1 MHTTPSSPS
10 ALKRD
15 QLLSNQTESAD
26 DDDEASGDDVQG
38 NEDICYPYTVL
49 LLICIASMVF

>member
-15 QLLSNQTESAD
+15 QLLSNQTEAAD

-38 NEDICYPYTVL
+38 NVDICYH
-49 LLICIASMVF
+49 IIFCF